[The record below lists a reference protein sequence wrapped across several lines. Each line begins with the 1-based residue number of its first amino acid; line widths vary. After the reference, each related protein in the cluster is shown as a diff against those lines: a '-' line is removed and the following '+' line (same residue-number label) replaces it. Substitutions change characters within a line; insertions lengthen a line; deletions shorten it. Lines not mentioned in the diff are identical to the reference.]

1 MSTSLAS
8 RLLISDEGKLLLLL
22 YCWHQ
27 GPSVKMTK
35 ALRCQYGRCQEKYS
49 MFTCQKYKNLAP
61 MMKKW
66 QKWQTFTDAKRKFF
80 SNVNETGN

>member
-1 MSTSLAS
+1 MKAS
-8 RLLISDEGKLLLLL
+8 CCYCLIVGIKDPVS
-22 YCWHQ
+22 
-27 GPSVKMTK
+27 K

-49 MFTCQKYKNLAP
+49 MFTCQKCKNLAP